1 MMSRYQILCRPPD
14 IFSERAIGSVWSFFR
29 RGDAAVFFGEI
40 LKMISGMTEWIL
52 ELLRTHGPV
61 SVFIGVIIES
71 VIVPIPSPVIIMG
84 AGAILIPPGAGLGPA
99 LADIALKIV
108 LPGAVASTLG
118 AFIGY
123 GIGYWG
129 GKPLIDRLSSFL
141 GFGWGDVEALE
152 KRWTGGRIGLSIFL
166 LRALPIIPLSLIS
179 AASGVIRL
187 PSGGFALW
195 TFLGS
200 VPRCFFLGWLG
211 WLMRDTYMGLAGKF
225 NSAETLVSGALVL
238 AAAALVLWLRRRVS
252 GRLSVDK
259 N

>member
-1 MMSRYQILCRPPD
+1 MIAD
-14 IFSERAIGSVWSFFR
+14 I
-29 RGDAAVFFGEI
+29 
-40 LKMISGMTEWIL
+40 TQWIL
-52 ELLRTHGPV
+52 SLLQTHGPA

-84 AGAILIPPGAGLGPA
+84 AGAILIKPGLATVPA
-99 LADIALKIV
+99 LWDIARLIV

-129 GKPLIDRLSSFL
+129 GKPMIDKLSRFL
-141 GFGWGDVEALE
+141 GFGWEDVQVMER
-152 KRWTGGRIGLSIFL
+152 RWTGGGIGLSLFL

-179 AASGVIRL
+179 AAAGVIRL
-187 PSGGFALW
+187 PARAFTIW

-200 VPRCFFLGWLG
+200 IPRCFFLGWLG
-211 WLMRDTYMGLAGKF
+211 WLMKDAYFALAGRL
-225 NSAETLVSGALVL
+225 NSAESAVSVLLVL
-238 AAAALVLWLRRRVS
+238 ASIGLVLWLRRRVNR
-252 GRLSVDK
+252 RLAEAK